1 MRCVLEVWID
11 DEDYYGARN
20 HEAASKFFVQ
30 NLFGPDIGQI
40 DPPAI
45 LEKLAEGARGHHGR
59 VTSQSM
65 TALCAPLCEGPS
77 LSGFTPSPGRAVV
90 REFPDDHIAFCDRV
104 ES

>member
-65 TALCAPLCEGPS
+65 TG
-77 LSGFTPSPGRAVV
+77 GFTLAAVCAIMGHARTHPPS
-90 REFPDDHIAFCDRV
+90 I
-104 ES
+104 S